1 MMLHTHTVDLP
12 WPQGWDQ
19 MQWLAAAWL
28 ARHGERA
35 RIEVCWNEALL
46 AQQVDARTFQALTT
60 DFYRALQQRL
70 QGGCEWRFEPQAL
83 DVGHRLRLGACEPQR
98 P

>member
-35 RIEVCWNEALL
+35 LIEVCWNEALL
-46 AQQVDARTFQALTT
+46 AQQVDAGTFQALTT
-60 DFYRALQQRL
+60 DFYRALKQRL

-83 DVGHRLRLGACEPQR
+83 DVGHRLRLGVCEPQR